1 MKIGPVGNSGRPLR
15 PEDDKRSRQN
25 EAKADVEVRPKDAVE
40 ITPEGQNYGRSANR
54 ADEIRVEDARQSD
67 AVEQSAAEEEVRQA
81 NVEQAR
87 ARAESDYYNDL
98 RVRQE
103 IAGRI
108 ADDLLS

>member
-1 MKIGPVGNSGRPLR
+1 MKIGPVGNGGRPFR

-25 EAKADVEVRPKDAVE
+25 EARADIEARPKDAVE
-40 ITPEGQNYGRSANR
+40 ITPEGQNYGRSANSV
-54 ADEIRVEDARQSD
+54 DESRVEDARKSD
-67 AVEQSAAEEEVRQA
+67 AIEQSAREEEVRHA
-81 NVEQAR
+81 KVEQAR